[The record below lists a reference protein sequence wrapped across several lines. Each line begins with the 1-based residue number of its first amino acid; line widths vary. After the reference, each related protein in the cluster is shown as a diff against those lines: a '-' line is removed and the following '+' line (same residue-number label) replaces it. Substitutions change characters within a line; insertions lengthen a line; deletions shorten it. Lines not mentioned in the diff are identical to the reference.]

1 MSKPPKYFLAMAAA
15 VNHHAKVSEPKELHS
30 ATIGRLMADGQH
42 AVSPHRRRDLMLAAR
57 AAALDQFLIP
67 IEAIRDE
74 QSLQAF
80 LKVKL
85 DDCQL
90 LSLTLLKSRIPRQQ
104 LQAQHP
110 DVLRALEQ
118 ADVLTTI

>member
-1 MSKPPKYFLAMAAA
+1 MSKPPKFFVALAAA
-15 VNHHAKVSEPKELHS
+15 VNHHAKVSEPKESHS
-30 ATIGRLMADGQH
+30 ASIGRLMADGQH
-42 AVSPHRRRDLMLAAR
+42 AVSPPRRRDLMLAAR

-74 QSLQAF
+74 RSLQAF
-80 LKVKL
+80 LKVTL
-85 DDCQL
+85 NDGQL

-118 ADVLTTI
+118 AEVLTLI